1 MSFLTLLDIQKRN
14 GSESDIGL
22 IEEVGRSAPEVT
34 QLASVVGSKTIVKTY
49 VRTGIPRA
57 RFRPANAPIG
67 YTSCTYE
74 SRNVEL
80 FPISSIVFVDHIT
93 LESSDDGEA
102 AVLADEASGITEG
115 VLLSLGAQGF
125 YGKKIDKNGFP
136 GLPDFIDDTMII
148 SADSSKAADNYD
160 GTSVFAVVE
169 GPKGVHW
176 RWGRDKGI
184 TLGTFKDAL
193 IPGKDPETGEPG
205 AIPGKVA
212 DLTAFVALVNNSKL
226 SAARLKN
233 IGTAEGTTL
242 DDDKLAELLALF
254 PAGVRVTKFIMNRMA
269 LEQLRKS
276 RRVVSVSVDGGKA
289 GGDSSGLAPIPT
301 RAHGIPIL
309 VTDSIVNNESDLSS
323 ITGISYWGK
332 HAPKKVSNKKNQ

>member
-1 MSFLTLLDIQKRN
+1 M
-14 GSESDIGL
+14 
-22 IEEVGRSAPEVT
+22 
-34 QLASVVGSKTIVKTY
+34 
-49 VRTGIPRA
+49 
-57 RFRPANAPIG
+57 
-67 YTSCTYE
+67 
-74 SRNVEL
+74 
-80 FPISSIVFVDHIT
+80 DHIT

-125 YGKKIDKNGFP
+125 YGTKIDKNGFP

-193 IPGKDPETGEPG
+193 IPGKDPETGEQG
-205 AIPGKVA
+205 AIPGKAA

-226 SAARLKN
+226 SAARLKISAPLKERRWMTIN
-233 IGTAEGTTL
+233 WRNCWL
-242 DDDKLAELLALF
+242 C
-254 PAGVRVTKFIMNRMA
+254 
-269 LEQLRKS
+269 S
-276 RRVVSVSVDGGKA
+276 RRASA
-289 GGDSSGLAPIPT
+289 
-301 RAHGIPIL
+301 
-309 VTDSIVNNESDLSS
+309 
-323 ITGISYWGK
+323 
-332 HAPKKVSNKKNQ
+332 

>member
-14 GSESDIGL
+14 GSASDIGL
-22 IEEVGRSAPEVT
+22 IEEVGCSAPEVT
-34 QLASVVGSKTIVKTY
+34 QLASVVGSKTIIKTY

-125 YGKKIDKNGFP
+125 YGTKIDKNGFP

-184 TLGTFKDAL
+184 TLGTFKEAGPVL
-193 IPGKDPETGEPG
+193 W
-205 AIPGKVA
+205 
-212 DLTAFVALVNNSKL
+212 SK
-226 SAARLKN
+226 
-233 IGTAEGTTL
+233 
-242 DDDKLAELLALF
+242 
-254 PAGVRVTKFIMNRMA
+254 
-269 LEQLRKS
+269 
-276 RRVVSVSVDGGKA
+276 
-289 GGDSSGLAPIPT
+289 
-301 RAHGIPIL
+301 
-309 VTDSIVNNESDLSS
+309 
-323 ITGISYWGK
+323 
-332 HAPKKVSNKKNQ
+332 

>member
-14 GSESDIGL
+14 GSASDIGL
-22 IEEVGRSAPEVT
+22 IEEVGCSAPEVT
-34 QLASVVGSKTIVKTY
+34 QLASVVGSKTIIKTY
-49 VRTGIPRA
+49 VRTGTPRA

-125 YGKKIDKNGFP
+125 YGTKIDKNGFP

-193 IPGKDPETGEPG
+193 IPGKDPETGEQG
-205 AIPGKVA
+205 AIPGKAA

-276 RRVVSVSVDGGKA
+276 RKVECIILTVSNTYIDA
-289 GGDSSGLAPIPT
+289 GGY
-301 RAHGIPIL
+301 AH
-309 VTDSIVNNESDLSS
+309 E
-323 ITGISYWGK
+323 
-332 HAPKKVSNKKNQ
+332 

>member
-1 MSFLTLLDIQKRN
+1 
-14 GSESDIGL
+14 
-22 IEEVGRSAPEVT
+22 
-34 QLASVVGSKTIVKTY
+34 
-49 VRTGIPRA
+49 
-57 RFRPANAPIG
+57 
-67 YTSCTYE
+67 
-74 SRNVEL
+74 
-80 FPISSIVFVDHIT
+80 
-93 LESSDDGEA
+93 
-102 AVLADEASGITEG
+102 
-115 VLLSLGAQGF
+115 
-125 YGKKIDKNGFP
+125 
-136 GLPDFIDDTMII
+136 MII

-289 GGDSSGLAPIPT
+289 GGDSSGSAPIPT
-301 RAHGIPIL
+301 HAHGIPIL

>member
-169 GPKGVHW
+169 GLKAC
-176 RWGRDKGI
+176 I
-184 TLGTFKDAL
+184 
-193 IPGKDPETGEPG
+193 G
-205 AIPGKVA
+205 AGGA
-212 DLTAFVALVNNSKL
+212 T
-226 SAARLKN
+226 R
-233 IGTAEGTTL
+233 
-242 DDDKLAELLALF
+242 ELLLARSRMRLF
-254 PAGVRVTKFIMNRMA
+254 PARIRKRASRVPFPAR
-269 LEQLRKS
+269 L
-276 RRVVSVSVDGGKA
+276 
-289 GGDSSGLAPIPT
+289 PI
-301 RAHGIPIL
+301 
-309 VTDSIVNNESDLSS
+309 
-323 ITGISYWGK
+323 
-332 HAPKKVSNKKNQ
+332 